1 MEYFYPQNCNIV
13 TVGVPTVVDA
23 VTIAFDTVNYL
34 LAYLSREMSG
44 VKGNPLDP
52 LNRPG
57 LKELEQQEVPLETK
71 TKMLGLV
78 GGLEDDEKRQL
89 IHEILSP
96 LGQNLMVTPK
106 EVDDFINDM
115 AKVIATGLNCALH
128 EAVTMDNVVTHMH

>member
-1 MEYFYPQNCNIV
+1 MV
-13 TVGVPTVVDA
+13 TIGVPTVVDA

-34 LAYLSREMSG
+34 LAYLSREMAG

-52 LNRPG
+52 LNRPA
-57 LKELEQQEVPLETK
+57 LKELEQQEIPAETK

-78 GGLEDDEKRQL
+78 GELEDDEKRQL

-128 EAVTMDNVVTHMH
+128 EAVTMDNVVTHLH